1 MRALSLG
8 FLVVFFALSALP
20 LAARYGKFGPSAELR
35 GAVAPPAEVA
45 FGARSYFDGSFQK
58 AFEDNFNAALGFRAA
73 LVRSDNELNF
83 RAFREFAPS
92 PGTSMVLG
100 KQRFIYERQYVDAY
114 NRRDLAPP
122 AALEQKVQRLK
133 LLQDYLVT
141 RQSTLLVVIS
151 PNKAAVYPEYLPQ
164 RFVAEER
171 VGLTDNYAVFVGLL
185 RKYGV
190 NFLDAEA
197 ELLKN
202 KPSSPYPLFANS
214 GAHWNDPTACR
225 VAGQIETF
233 ILRAQGSSELELEC
247 EPIVIAAQPKGS
259 DRDLADLANL
269 WFEQALFQPTP
280 YARAHVVQR
289 GHVRRPSVLFIGS
302 SFLWQILDYE
312 NGHGLQSG
320 NTFYYYYKARI
331 SYPGRARTAL
341 DHQRVDWERDVF
353 RKQAVVIEINAA
365 VIPNVGWGFL
375 EDAERVIHGG

>member
-1 MRALSLG
+1 
-8 FLVVFFALSALP
+8 
-20 LAARYGKFGPSAELR
+20 
-35 GAVAPPAEVA
+35 
-45 FGARSYFDGSFQK
+45 
-58 AFEDNFNAALGFRAA
+58 
-73 LVRSDNELNF
+73 
-83 RAFREFAPS
+83 
-92 PGTSMVLG
+92 
-100 KQRFIYERQYVDAY
+100 
-114 NRRDLAPP
+114 
-122 AALEQKVQRLK
+122 
-133 LLQDYLVT
+133 
-141 RQSTLLVVIS
+141 
-151 PNKAAVYPEYLPQ
+151 
-164 RFVAEER
+164 
-171 VGLTDNYAVFVGLL
+171 
-185 RKYGV
+185 
-190 NFLDAEA
+190 
-197 ELLKN
+197 
-202 KPSSPYPLFANS
+202 
-214 GAHWNDPTACR
+214 